1 MHFDGKM
8 IFNTMVGALIAI
20 VVFTI
25 LLKSPIE
32 KVADKIPYNK
42 P

>member
-8 IFNTMVGALIAI
+8 IFNVMLGAVIALA
-20 VVFTI
+20 VYTI
-25 LLKSPIE
+25 LLKTPIE